1 MSLMTNFV
9 SSVKLKSTKGVIMR
23 KSILLGSV
31 AALLVSAS
39 SLAENIHFP
48 EEFVPLQVGERVI
61 ESSIFSRVD
70 DVELAPGTYQLKLK
84 YTDLYDLGYDDHE
97 VIESEPFWVNVTV
110 EAGKDYTLVFNRAE
124 NAVAAKVFAEAPQV
138 SLKAKGSTLAE
149 PLNVIAER
157 QLQSAQF
164 NQQVSETPAGPQKPS
179 RPIKPI
185 APINGKGMP
194 SAAHM
199 LDFWWQ
205 QATLAERQAF
215 LDKVTK

>member
-1 MSLMTNFV
+1 MTNFA

-48 EEFVPLQVGERVI
+48 EEFVPLQVGERII
-61 ESSIFSRVD
+61 ESSLFSRVD

-97 VIESEPFWVNVTV
+97 VIESEPFWVNVTI

-124 NAVAAKVFAEAPQV
+124 NAVAAKVFAQSPMV
-138 SLKAKGSTLAE
+138 SLKAKGSALAA
-149 PLNVIAER
+149 PLSVVSNN
-157 QLQSAQF
+157 QLA
-164 NQQVSETPAGPQKPS
+164 SEATVRTMREAPAGPEKPS

-185 APINGKGMP
+185 APITGKGMP
-194 SAAHM
+194 SAAQM

-205 QATLAERQAF
+205 QATVAERKAF
-215 LDKVTK
+215 LEKVTN